1 MQRVEACGHLHGL
14 HLINGVAC
22 GVECSTQFQWRT
34 AIGVV
39 VFDYEILH
47 LLGVHERCRERVLLS
62 LDVVV
67 ILEAVSR
74 KHLLHLDVWA
84 RSNLVNH

>member
-22 GVECSTQFQWRT
+22 GVERSTQFQWRT
-34 AIGVV
+34 SIGVV
-39 VFDYEILH
+39 IFDYEILH
-47 LLGVHERCRERVLLS
+47 LFGVHERCCERVFFC

-67 ILEAVSR
+67 VLETVGR
-74 KHLLHLDVWA
+74 EHFLHLDVWA
-84 RSNLVNH
+84 RSDFVNH